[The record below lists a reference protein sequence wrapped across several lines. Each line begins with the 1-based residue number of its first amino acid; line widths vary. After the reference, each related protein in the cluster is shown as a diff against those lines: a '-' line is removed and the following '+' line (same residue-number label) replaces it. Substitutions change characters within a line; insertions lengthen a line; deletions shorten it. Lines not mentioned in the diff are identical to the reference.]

1 MKQTAKIVPQDR
13 LYLSDNEYEIP
24 ILRIDRQP
32 ETGLLMPFAP
42 WGANAR
48 RRSHV
53 GTIHFYVDDYRFN
66 NIWLHPE
73 KLIYTGC
80 REVVD
85 PNFSLFQTTPIA
97 YGLQLLY
104 KKRWIA
110 RWLQECGIRVWVDLN
125 VAPKFRE
132 LNKLGVP
139 KGYKAFATR
148 GHEGELC
155 HLEAEWQIAKEI
167 SGVETPN
174 MIVYGGGETCK
185 SFCRQRELI
194 YIDPYQ
200 VDQRKSRKEV
210 DNG

>member
-1 MKQTAKIVPQDR
+1 MYQT
-13 LYLSDNEYEIP
+13 
-24 ILRIDRQP
+24 
-32 ETGLLMPFAP
+32 M
-42 WGANAR
+42 
-48 RRSHV
+48 
-53 GTIHFYVDDYRFN
+53 
-66 NIWLHPE
+66 
-73 KLIYTGC
+73 
-80 REVVD
+80 
-85 PNFSLFQTTPIA
+85 PIA

-139 KGYKAFATR
+139 KGYNAFATR

-155 HLEAEWQIAKEI
+155 HLEAELQIAREI

-185 SFCRQRELI
+185 SYCRQNWLI
-194 YIDPYQ
+194 YIAPTKWTIAIAVRRRSTMAKDAGST
-200 VDQRKSRKEV
+200 RASKWEV
-210 DNG
+210 DIYAVDGVRHEYGDLSVERQKVILCYI